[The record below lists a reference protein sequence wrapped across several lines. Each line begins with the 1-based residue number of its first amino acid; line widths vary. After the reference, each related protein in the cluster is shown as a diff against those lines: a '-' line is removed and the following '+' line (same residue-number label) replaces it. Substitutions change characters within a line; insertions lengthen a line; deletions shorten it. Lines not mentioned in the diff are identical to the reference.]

1 MTLPGWPDAERAVCD
16 LLSSLGTTGTET
28 PQALQSE
35 VPYIRVTR
43 TGGSD
48 DLITDNAN
56 ISVDVFAADASTAKS
71 VAEACRQRLV
81 RGPYRSDASFVTDH
95 GIIDRARTLSA
106 PLSLPP
112 TDSDNLRLAV
122 ASYEISVR
130 R

>member
-1 MTLPGWPDAERAVCD
+1 VTLTPFPDAERAVCD

-28 PQALQSE
+28 PAALQSE

-48 DLITDNAN
+48 DEVTDTATV
-56 ISVDVFAADASTAKS
+56 SVDVFAADADTAKAT
-71 VAEACRQRLV
+71 AEQVRQRLIL
-81 RGPYRSDASFVTDH
+81 GPFSSDASFITDH
-95 GIIDRARTLSA
+95 GRIDRARTLA
-106 PLSLPP
+106 GPQVLPP

-122 ASYEISVR
+122 ASYSITLR